1 MAWITPKTNWV
12 PTDYFDLDPD
22 YNRIKGNIE
31 YLFEFS
37 KKLYVPP
44 DMIPMQVYD
53 ISDDAEPDFFNNIV
67 DNVLIL
73 AEETYYPPGFET
85 MERYEGNKRIWT
97 ANHLNTIEKNLNL
110 VYTGYKSQW
119 NLLPMLAYEMGGSEF

>member
-1 MAWITPKTNWV
+1 MAWTTPKTNWV

-37 KKLYVPP
+37 NKLYVPP

-67 DNVLIL
+67 DNVSIL

-85 MERYEGNKRIWT
+85 MERYGGNKRIWT